1 MCVIL
6 HGCGLASA
14 IVAEEGGD
22 LPVVELQGQSVHSQ
36 LVSVTVD
43 LHQVL
48 DVNSG
53 LDVSRLLFDTHSC
66 LEKEPE
72 EC

>member
-1 MCVIL
+1 MT
-6 HGCGLASA
+6 
-14 IVAEEGGD
+14 EEGGD
-22 LPVVELQGQSVHSQ
+22 LSVVELQGQSVHSQ

-53 LDVSRLLFDTHSC
+53 LNVSWLLFNTHSC
-66 LEKEPE
+66 LEKDPE